1 MKNKF
6 FPTFEQ
12 DISATV
18 KLCVL
23 TVSFVVLT
31 AWAVCAAQKAVTKIY
46 KKMEAD
52 DLEFYRKAQAN
63 ETLERNRREYA
74 SDPGAAT
81 REAKAQRNHPPG
93 QLNEK

>member
-31 AWAVCAAQKAVTKIY
+31 VWAVSAAQKAVTKIY
-46 KKMEAD
+46 KKMQAD
-52 DLEFYRKAQAN
+52 DLEFYRNAQAN
-63 ETLERNRREYA
+63 ETLEKNRRKYA
-74 SDPGAAT
+74 SDQGAPF
-81 REAKAQRNHPPG
+81 REAKAQRNQPSE